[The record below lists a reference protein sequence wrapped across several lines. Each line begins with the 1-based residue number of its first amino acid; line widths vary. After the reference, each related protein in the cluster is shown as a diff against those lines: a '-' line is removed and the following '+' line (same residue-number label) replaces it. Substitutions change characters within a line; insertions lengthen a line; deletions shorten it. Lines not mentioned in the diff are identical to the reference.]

1 MKEKNKQQL
10 KKEAENLS
18 LLNEK
23 GFSAYSKALQLE
35 ILDFKNRKFKEFLIG
50 ILEDDGEPEDRS
62 VILKELG
69 KKNSMFKLFKEDA
82 LMVILA
88 AEQGSNPQFR
98 KYLYTKTNLSIL
110 EISAIINENVTVLD
124 REIRD
129 KKWKRQKNLIKV
141 DYILLR
147 SIIIS
152 GGKAQE
158 YSDALIVDPDEI
170 RKPFRELLA
179 IVTKEIQLRLSRTA
193 ITNASDVDNLFTLT
207 KVIEKTMALSLEA
220 HGDIPN
226 IEKERNKRKD
236 DMIML
241 KKEELRLNTLGGTIM
256 TINSFSEVNQISP
269 EEMLFIAK
277 DILTPFIME
286 EKLQIAD
293 EEVKKLVYKLNG
305 EKNEPN

>member
-10 KKEAENLS
+10 KKEVENLS

>member
-293 EEVKKLVYKLNG
+293 EEVKKLVYRLNG

>member
-1 MKEKNKQQL
+1 MKEKNKQQV

-62 VILKELG
+62 VILKELE

-129 KKWKRQKNLIKV
+129 KKWKRQKNLIKI

-293 EEVKKLVYKLNG
+293 EEVKKLVYRLNG